1 MMSVD
6 KLIRKELISST
17 PQSSTRVRIVDAP
30 NTISLAAG
38 DPNFKLPKHVA
49 DAVYKA
55 IKDGC
60 THYCFGGDPDFKLA
74 ISNYYEKRFGYKANS
89 EQQLVVTSG
98 GSGSIFAGYGA
109 ILNAGDE
116 VIALDPAYGGGAMAP
131 AFFNAKTVYAPMEKK
146 PGGAFRFNEE
156 TLKKAITS
164 KTKAL
169 YIENPGNPSGIVY
182 TKNELKAIADLA
194 IDHDFAVLNDETYC
208 EYVWGNRKHSTL
220 IDIPGMEERT
230 IVAMAMTKMYAW
242 AGMRTGWTIAG
253 PKLTTYINRVPGSG
267 ASWPI
272 MKGAIAA
279 LNGPRDFIEGQ
290 KKEYEERIDYGVKR
304 LNEMPGIKCVKPEGA
319 FYLFPDITGTGLN
332 SNEFVSGLMEKQHV
346 RISSGRGYGVGNGE
360 GNVRLSMIRPLS
372 TQKMPSWLKVTKRTS
387 FEAAMDRI
395 ERFIKNIKP
404 KKK

>member
-1 MMSVD
+1 MSVE
-6 KLIRKELISST
+6 KFIRKELISST

-38 DPNFKLPKHVA
+38 DPSFKLPKYVA

-55 IKDGC
+55 IKDGY

-74 ISNYYEKRFGYKANS
+74 ISNYYEKQYGYKADP
-89 EQQLVVTSG
+89 EKQIVVTSG

-109 ILNAGDE
+109 ILNQGDE
-116 VIALDPAYGGGAMAP
+116 VIALDPAYGGGSMAP
-131 AFFNAKTVYAPMEKK
+131 AYFGAKTVFASMEKK
-146 PGGAFRFNEE
+146 PGGVFRFNESA
-156 TLKKAITS
+156 LKAAITP

-194 IDHDFAVLNDETYC
+194 VDHDFEVLSDETYS
-208 EYVWGNRKHSTL
+208 EYIWGRRKHSTL

-230 IVAMAMTKMYAW
+230 IVAMALTKMFAW

-253 PKLTTYINRVPGSG
+253 PKLTAYINRVPGSG

-279 LNGPRDFIEGQ
+279 LNGPRDFIEGE
-290 KKEYEERIDYGVKR
+290 KKEYEERLDYGVKR
-304 LNEMPGIKCVKPEGA
+304 LNEIPGIKCVKPEGA
-319 FYLFPDITGTGLN
+319 FYLFPDITGTGLT
-332 SNEFVSGLMEKQHV
+332 SDDFVRGLMEKQHI
-346 RISSGRGYGVGNGE
+346 RIASGRGYGVGNGE

-372 TQKMPSWLKVTKRTS
+372 TQKMPGWFKVTKRTC

-395 ERFIKNIKP
+395 EKFVRTQKP